1 MLPTIHLNGTSAA
14 ELQNQ
19 AAAVMDPDAGRTLV
33 TGDYDMARRDAY
45 SHTPTAGFL
54 CRHGEEV

>member
-1 MLPTIHLNGTSAA
+1 MTILA
-14 ELQNQ
+14 EIAHVRQQ
-19 AAAVMDPDAGRTLV
+19 AGPDYRVALV
-33 TGDYDMARRDAY
+33 TGDYDLARRDAY